1 MNEGPSAPPGW
12 YPAGEGERYW
22 DGRAWT
28 PHTRPPMAPP
38 VAATDAHGLPHST
51 ANAPGGHATWPPP
64 TRSPAPPGMVVT
76 PVYYAQVAPKSP
88 ALSVLASFFLPG
100 LGSMINGDVAKGIG
114 ILIGYFISWVLVIVL
129 VGIVGVFGFWVWGM
143 VDAAE
148 GARRW
153 NARHGI
159 IS

>member
-1 MNEGPSAPPGW
+1 MNEHPSAPAGW

-51 ANAPGGHATWPPP
+51 ASAPWGHAGWPPP
-64 TRSPAPPGMVVT
+64 SPPSGPAGPVATR
-76 PVYYAQVAPKSP
+76 VYYAQVAPKSP
-88 ALSVLASFFLPG
+88 AVAVLASFFMPG
-100 LGSMINGDVAKGIG
+100 LGSMVNGDVAKGIG
-114 ILIGYFISWVLVIVL
+114 ILIGYFVSWLFVIVL

-143 VDAAE
+143 VDAYQ

-153 NARHGI
+153 NAAHGI
-159 IS
+159 LS

>member
-1 MNEGPSAPPGW
+1 MIDITLLVTISAEPFFEADAVISVLPGII
-12 YPAGEGERYW
+12 
-22 DGRAWT
+22 
-28 PHTRPPMAPP
+28 P
-38 VAATDAHGLPHST
+38 VTF
-51 ANAPGGHATWPPP
+51 
-64 TRSPAPPGMVVT
+64 
-76 PVYYAQVAPKSP
+76 P
-88 ALSVLASFFLPG
+88 ALSALASFFLPG

-129 VGIVGVFGFWVWGM
+129 VGIVGVLGFWVWGM

-159 IS
+159 LS

>member
-22 DGRAWT
+22 GGRAWT
-28 PHTRPPMAPP
+28 PHTRPAMAPP
-38 VAATDAHGLPHST
+38 VAARDANGLPHHA
-51 ANAPGGHATWPPP
+51 ANAPWAQAGWPPP
-64 TRSPAPPGMVVT
+64 SAGPTDGT
-76 PVYYAQVAPKSP
+76 GTTVYYAQVAPKSA

-100 LGSMINGDVAKGIG
+100 LGSIINGDVGKGIG
-114 ILIGYFISWVLVIVL
+114 ILIGYVVSWVLVIVL
-129 VGIVGVFGFWVWGM
+129 VGIVGVFGFWVWVWVM

-159 IS
+159 LS